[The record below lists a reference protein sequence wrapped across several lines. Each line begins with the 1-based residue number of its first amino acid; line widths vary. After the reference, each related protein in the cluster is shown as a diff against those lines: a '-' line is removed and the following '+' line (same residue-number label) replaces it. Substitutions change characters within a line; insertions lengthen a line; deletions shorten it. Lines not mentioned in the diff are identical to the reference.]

1 MSNDS
6 ALTPEQQIEC
16 LRILIDET
24 DSQILNL
31 ISDRVKFA
39 EKIGKIKA
47 QNGMQVYVPQREK
60 QLLDALRA
68 KNEQGSKL
76 PWETVSSIYQLII
89 DVCRNQQIS

>member
-1 MSNDS
+1 MSDDS